1 MSGFSDSIVDA
12 EGNIRTDSLSKEL
25 RAALQEDVR
34 YRQTDNMKKRAVKVA
49 GDYSVFKNMVAAAH
63 LKKLTQKE
71 VESLSHVKKGW
82 HKAVAKDTSS
92 SAQILTKEYEMDQL
106 LAQNSSVGKLMDGR
120 VKPKTCMEVERDLRR
135 MPSEEEKLRYVTRPT
150 PFPHYSST
158 TDSFESPH

>member
-34 YRQTDNMKKRAVKVA
+34 YRQTDNMKKRAVKIA
-49 GDYSVFKNMVAAAH
+49 GDYSEFRNMVAAAH

-71 VESLSHVKKGW
+71 VESLSHIKKGW
-82 HKAVAKDTSS
+82 YKQVAKDTSW

-106 LAQNSSVGKLMDGR
+106 LAQNSSVGKLLADGGKL
-120 VKPKTCMEVERDLRR
+120 KPKTCMEIERDLRR
-135 MPSEEEKLRYVTRPT
+135 LPSEEEKLRYAYPLSLYAHK
-150 PFPHYSST
+150 FSS
-158 TDSFESPH
+158 